1 MMFRYPF
8 LVAAALVM
16 AAAVAATTSQAI
28 ADAPCGQ
35 PPCAVRRPVVVY
47 RSYDVPR
54 YFIVDRG
61 PVYRGPGIYAN
72 PTVVWRER
80 LPRYPYVG
88 RIYPGL

>member
-1 MMFRYPF
+1 MLRSTLFA
-8 LVAAALVM
+8 AAALAMVG
-16 AAAVAATTSQAI
+16 VATMSPAK

-54 YFIVDRG
+54 YYIVDRG
-61 PVYRGPGIYAN
+61 PVYSGPGIYAN